1 MLYQTPHPGITAPP
15 DCTVQELTNLL
26 APVGAQMLVQGLR
39 DGVYVPPHQNKGWK
53 GEELDQGQLVH
64 APKISKADGH
74 IRWSSWKAD
83 DIVRAIRVL
92 GSVWTEAVSRKGET
106 KRLIFQ
112 DAETVSTGDVKTNG
126 TTVRFLGHGSDSF
139 SALVSDQGDGSYA
152 IKTPDDKMIRVKKVK
167 VEGKPERPADVALKP
182 YIEA

>member
-1 MLYQTPHPGITAPP
+1 
-15 DCTVQELTNLL
+15 
-26 APVGAQMLVQGLR
+26 MLVQGLR

-53 GEELDQGQLVH
+53 GQELDQGQLVH

-74 IRWSSWKAD
+74 VRWSSWTAD

-92 GSVWTEAVSRKGET
+92 GSIWTEAVSRKGEK

-112 DAETVSTGDVKTNG
+112 DAEVVTPSDVNINDA
-126 TTVRFLGHGSDSF
+126 TVRFIGHGSDSF
-139 SALVSDQGDGSYA
+139 SALVSDQGDGSCA
-152 IKTPDDKMIRVKKVK
+152 INTSDDKMIRVKKIK
-167 VEGKPERPADVALKP
+167 VEGKPERPANVALKP